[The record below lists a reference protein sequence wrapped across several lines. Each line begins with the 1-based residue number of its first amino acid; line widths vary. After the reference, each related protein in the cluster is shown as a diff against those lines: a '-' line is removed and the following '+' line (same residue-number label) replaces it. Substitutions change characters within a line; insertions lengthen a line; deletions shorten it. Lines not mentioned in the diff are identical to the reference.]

1 MATAG
6 VGLAKPNNL
15 ATQGVSAG
23 LQREGWSDI
32 VYLESLQ
39 QEPLLDNANLR
50 EEIEPGDT
58 PKKLPTNK
66 IVLQVTPS
74 GKDWKALRKVTN
86 QFLKAL
92 QGAGRYGNQETL
104 LGNEEQMQ
112 LLYSSFFSNDW
123 AHAVSAEA
131 YGIDF
136 RELSATQIYEKIG
149 TLLAQWLGEKRG
161 EFYRQA
167 ILETR
172 SSNLTYSPLSLTQP
186 LNPNWFLPGALDADQ
201 PAYSATAATLENNVG
216 AALAGVTATDN
227 VLNVRRILRLGDYL
241 QERYIKPLTIDGM
254 QLYILMVHPDEHRY
268 LIDPSRSDSFA
279 KYYIDAAALPNVKNV
294 IPGTTGVIGNKVCV
308 VPDWRCP
315 TVKLSGTSADYTIS
329 TGYLAPGRQ
338 DGRTT
343 GRVANVD
350 FNANYVLGEHALGYY
365 ESEMPHFENQYDEY
379 KKYYG
384 KGYIGAFGVQL
395 INWDK
400 DTPTDSTI
408 QSEGTFIVP
417 TQR

>member
-6 VGLAKPNNL
+6 VGLEKPNNL
-15 ATQGVSAG
+15 SAQDVTA
-23 LQREGWSDI
+23 LTREGWSDI
-32 VYLESLQ
+32 VYLESLT
-39 QEPLLDNANLR
+39 QELLLDSAALR

-58 PKKLPTNK
+58 PKKLPTGK

-74 GKDWKALRKVTN
+74 GTNWKANRKVTN

-112 LLYSSFFSNDW
+112 MKFSSFFSNDW
-123 AHAVSAEA
+123 SHAVSAEA

-136 RELSATQIYEKIG
+136 RELTATQIYEKIG
-149 TLLAQWLGEKRG
+149 MLLAQWLGEKRG
-161 EFYRQA
+161 VFYREA

-172 SSNLTYSPLSLTQP
+172 SSNLTFSPLALGQP
-186 LNPNWFLPGALDADQ
+186 LNPNWFLPGQTDALQ
-201 PAYSATAATLENNVG
+201 PSYSATASTLEDNVG
-216 AALAGVTATDN
+216 ASLASVTSTDN
-227 VLNVRRILRLGDYL
+227 LLNIRQILRLADYL
-241 QERYIKPLTIDGM
+241 QERYIKPLPIDGM
-254 QLYILMVHPDEHRY
+254 ELYVLCVHPDVLRY

-294 IPGTTGVIGNKVCV
+294 IPGTIGVIGGKICV
-308 VPDWRCP
+308 VCDRRCP
-315 TVKLSGTSADYTIS
+315 TVRLSGTSADYTIS
-329 TGYLAPGRQ
+329 TGYLEPGRQ
-338 DGRTT
+338 DGRAT

-350 FNANYVLGEHALGYY
+350 FNANYILGEHALGYY
-365 ESEMPHFENQYDEY
+365 ESEMPHFESQYDEY
-379 KKYYG
+379 GKYYG

-395 INWDK
+395 VNWDL
-400 DTPTDSTI
+400 DNQTDSSI
-408 QSEGTFIVP
+408 QSEGTFIIP